1 MEAITYL
8 TKIVFMFLVGIL
20 ATMLSNRFR
29 IPNIMLLVLAGIISR
44 LIIMR
49 FGILEIP
56 KIFILIT
63 SIVALALIT
72 FDGASRFK
80 FKEFDTFSMLG
91 LKVFLIF
98 LVLCL
103 SVITPILIIL
113 LKFQLM
119 FALIFSSM
127 ITATAFE
134 VLSIFIRKDHLR
146 VSELLKTESILNTP
160 FTVIMPFMFYDFF
173 KNLSSRE
180 ADIFNILEYSV
191 PFVQQ
196 LIIGIG
202 SGIFV
207 GIIIFKFMRKYYSE
221 NISPIA
227 LVVGVLTTYVLAEQL
242 KGSGVLAVV
251 VLGIFF
257 GNIHVKK
264 KPVLQEFSSLISG
277 SIEIIVF
284 LLFGYLATFPNKTNL
299 IITSLL
305 IYVVSIILRFMSVTI
320 SLSHYPLRDRIFAS
334 LATPKGISF
343 VAVTI
348 TFSAY
353 NILPEEFFGF
363 LFLFFVY
370 SIIISTFMI
379 KTFPMHQNDERFR
392 K

>member
-1 MEAITYL
+1 MDAITYL
-8 TKIVFMFLVGIL
+8 TIIVFMFLVGVL
-20 ATMLSNRFR
+20 ATMLSNKFR
-29 IPNIMLLVLAGIISR
+29 IPNVIFLLLAGIISR
-44 LIIMR
+44 AIIVR
-49 FGILEIP
+49 FEIP
-56 KIFILIT
+56 EIPSIFIIIT

-80 FKEFDTFSMLG
+80 FKEFDTFSILG
-91 LKVFLIF
+91 LKIFLIF

-103 SVITPILIIL
+103 SVITPVLIIL
-113 LKFQLM
+113 LKFQAM

-127 ITATAFE
+127 MTATAFE
-134 VLSIFIRKDHLR
+134 VLSIFSKKDNLR

-160 FTVIMPFMFYDFF
+160 FTVIIPFMFYDFF
-173 KNLSSRE
+173 KNLSSTSVY
-180 ADIFNILEYSV
+180 IFNILEYSV

-251 VLGIFF
+251 VLGFFF

-264 KPVLQEFSSLISG
+264 KPILQEFSSLISE

-284 LLFGYLATFPNKTNL
+284 LLFGYFFTLPNNMHL
-299 IITSLL
+299 ILMSLL
-305 IYVVSIILRFMSVTI
+305 IYAISLLLRFIAVTL
-320 SLSHYPLRDRIFAS
+320 SLTNYSLKDRIFAT
-334 LATPKGISF
+334 LVTPKGISF
-343 VAVTI
+343 VAVAI
-348 TFSAY
+348 TFLAY
-353 NILPEEFFGF
+353 KIFPDYFFEL
-363 LFLFFVY
+363 LFLVFAY
-370 SIIISTFMI
+370 SILISTFVI
-379 KTFPMHQNDERFR
+379 KRTSFHQIEERVR